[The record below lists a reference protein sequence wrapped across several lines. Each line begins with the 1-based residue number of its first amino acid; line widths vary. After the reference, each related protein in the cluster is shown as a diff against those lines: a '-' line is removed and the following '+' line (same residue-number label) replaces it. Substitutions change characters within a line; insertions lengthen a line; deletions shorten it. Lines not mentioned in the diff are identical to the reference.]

1 MALAAS
7 SFLIIIFSLTH
18 LLLFHQIG
26 LSYLQYLGV
35 ASACVRNSLK
45 EPSKSRALARQ
56 LLSYNK
62 TGKDGVKVNVT
73 SMMPKL

>member
-1 MALAAS
+1 
-7 SFLIIIFSLTH
+7 
-18 LLLFHQIG
+18 
-26 LSYLQYLGV
+26 LSYLQYLGI

-56 LLSYNK
+56 ALSYNR